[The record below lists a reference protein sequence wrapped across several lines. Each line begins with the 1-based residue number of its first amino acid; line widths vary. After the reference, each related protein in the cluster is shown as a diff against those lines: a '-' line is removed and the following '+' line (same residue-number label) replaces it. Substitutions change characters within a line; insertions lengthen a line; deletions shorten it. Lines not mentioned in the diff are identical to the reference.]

1 MKSLNLPVRCGL
13 GAPLHPNFPGNQS
26 VISKRIEAGTLQIE
40 MDFLEQETEF
50 RKLQTNKEIAL
61 ENAEEAAASKFL
73 KEQTFQPSRFD
84 VLPPA
89 LPIFIVAS
97 RSPDLS

>member
-1 MKSLNLPVRCGL
+1 MKSLNLPVRCSL
-13 GAPLHPNFPGNQS
+13 GAPLHPNFPGNQLYLKELKQPR
-26 VISKRIEAGTLQIE
+26 SKLKWI
-40 MDFLEQETEF
+40 FLEQEIEF

-84 VLPPA
+84 VLPLA
-89 LPIFIVAS
+89 LPIFIRFS
-97 RSPDLS
+97 RFIIKF